1 MSRPK
6 QARRAGRVKPAGDKK
21 RHREVSAFTW
31 LMAAV
36 FFALTVTLVAWG
48 SPEIGLEVGHP
59 ADRDYL
65 ARVKF
70 ECVDLRQTEY
80 NRQRRRRAIPERY
93 SPLPEGREA
102 IKALRER
109 LRRVLK
115 DVRLHGEAADVLAGF
130 PRESGLAVVNFVTSL
145 SKGDGALYQ
154 QAPDILLRPLENA
167 EILRSKDY
175 RRVAEGTGKIRLVGG
190 EDEREV
196 PASNLV
202 NIDTVQEFLQAG
214 IEGALTTPPLGAYS
228 GNAEAVAGVLAS
240 VLRPRRNLRPTA
252 AYERGLTEKA
262 REEAASM
269 APAAYKTVLPGDTI
283 IMKNMPVERQHLVEI
298 RAEQRAYDAA
308 LPLAERL
315 RVFGGSGLLILMMF
329 GVGAWYLSNFQ
340 PNILRSNMRFFIFAA
355 LLVLVMLAAK
365 LIVLKG
371 WQVYL
376 IPISFAAM
384 VLAIA
389 YSPRTSLA
397 VSWMLAAVISLMAG
411 MNLALFFY
419 LMAGSA
425 VSAFG
430 SARIRKRSKIIK
442 VGMLTGLAYVLVIW
456 GEGLLTGGVN
466 DRAIIFNSGWGLF
479 NGLLVAFL
487 ISGILPFIE
496 KWFNI
501 TTDISLL
508 ELSDQNHPLIRRL
521 IFSAPGTY
529 HHSLIVG
536 NLAEEASEAIG
547 ANALLARVGSYFHDV
562 GKLLRPDYFIENE
575 PTPGAK
581 HSKLTTPMSTT
592 IILAHTKNGEELAR
606 EYKLPNAVRAI
617 IKQHHGTSI
626 LEYFYH
632 EALEEFGGPA
642 EVEEASFRYGGPK
655 PQTREAG
662 IVLLADACEAA
673 SRALD
678 EPTSKRIEGM
688 VNDIVTRKIED
699 GQLDES
705 GLSLTDIAKIKDAF
719 VRILSARFHTRIK
732 YPEAPPAKK
741 SEPSPKRQATSF
753 YTRRRQFDL

>member
-1 MSRPK
+1 MARPK
-6 QARRAGRVKPAGDKK
+6 QARRAKRIKPAGDKK
-21 RHREVSAFTW
+21 RRREVSALTW

-48 SPEIGLEVGHP
+48 SPEIGLEVGNP

-65 ARVKF
+65 ARAGF

-80 NRQRRRRAIPERY
+80 NRQRQRRATHERY

-102 IKALRER
+102 MEALRER
-109 LRRVLK
+109 LRRILEEI
-115 DVRLHGEAADVLAGF
+115 RLHGETADVLARMGL
-130 PRESGLAVVNFVTSL
+130 ESRLAAADFVTSL
-145 SKGDGALYQ
+145 SRGDSALYQ
-154 QAPDILLRPLENA
+154 QAPDILLRPFENA

-175 RRVAEGTGKIRLVGG
+175 RRVAEGTGKIRLVGEG
-190 EDEREV
+190 EREV

-202 NIDTVQEFLQAG
+202 NIDSVQEFLQAG

-228 GNAEAVAGVLAS
+228 GNAEVVAGVLAS
-240 VLRPRRNLRPTA
+240 VLRPRENLRPTA
-252 AYERGLTEKA
+252 AYEHGLTEKA

-269 APAAYKTVLPGDTI
+269 VPAACKTVLPGDTI
-283 IMKNMPVERQHLVEI
+283 IMKNAPVERQHLVEI
-298 RAEQRAYDAA
+298 RAEQRAYDAV

-315 RVFGGSGLLILMMF
+315 RVFGGSGLLLLMIF

-355 LLVLVMLAAK
+355 LLALVMLAAK

-411 MNLALFFY
+411 MNLVLFFY
-419 LMAGSA
+419 LLAGSA

-442 VGMLTGLAYVLVIW
+442 VGMLTGLAYVMVIW

-592 IILAHTKNGEELAR
+592 IILAHTKDGEELAR

-642 EVEEASFRYGGPK
+642 EVEEASFRYSGPK

-678 EPTSKRIEGM
+678 EPTSKRIEGL
-688 VNDIVTRKIED
+688 VNSIVTRKMED
-699 GQLDES
+699 GQLDEC

-741 SEPSPKRQATSF
+741 GEPSPKRQATSF